1 MWDEAHRRVFLI
13 ERSGPS
19 RDSFKAEARAVLEGF
34 ESYSGDAMPWEVLGL
49 RLRLPARLVMRR
61 FDALAGRIA
70 MRFASRFEAV
80 VVERWSL
87 ADRLLEQT
95 PLAEWA
101 ATATR
106 LRATEDREHTVHLAD
121 SALAP
126 LGLVGFAKSG
136 VAVHSVGDNALITL
150 VRVGRGTAPLEDWVA
165 SR

>member
-87 ADRLLEQT
+87 ADRLLEQA
-95 PLAEWA
+95 PLADWA
-101 ATATR
+101 VKATR
-106 LRATEDREHTVHLAD
+106 LRVMEDGEMTIRLAD

-126 LGLVGFAKSG
+126 LGLLGFAKTG
-136 VAVHSVGDNALITL
+136 VVVHLVNDNALITL
-150 VRVGRGTAPLEDWVA
+150 VRVGHGSAPLEDWVA
-165 SR
+165 V